1 MRSSQFLKKRK
12 YIAKILVIIVDNLFC
27 VNNFIVAESE
37 HEANFLASKFFGSSN
52 VLSITEIS
60 NSFNES
66 TETLD
71 SDQLKI
77 KSLQDQQKKPTE
89 KMDSVHEKLAL
100 YLHQRRETGCNM
112 YFCNFSFFPSKKD
125 IYPFDINFD
134 LGDSSS
140 VLFGFLIFANCGTS
154 IESERSTDSTRGI

>member
-12 YIAKILVIIVDNLFC
+12 YISKILVIIVDNLFC

-77 KSLQDQQKKPTE
+77 KSLQDQQKKFSDMAKQERARQSLAKAQKRLQT
-89 KMDSVHEKLAL
+89 SLNLSANKL
-100 YLHQRRETGCNM
+100 Q
-112 YFCNFSFFPSKKD
+112 
-125 IYPFDINFD
+125 
-134 LGDSSS
+134 
-140 VLFGFLIFANCGTS
+140 
-154 IESERSTDSTRGI
+154 